1 MLGSGRFS
9 GEPLPL
15 GIPVPQLPSEFKERQ
30 ADLRCPVLWLP
41 GWEGMPK
48 EEQVPFLPQKP
59 SQPGG
64 QVRFLDWKQ
73 DEVGHESGVRC
84 LLWPCV
90 CMGGGG
96 ARKEPLCQGG
106 GKGEGM
112 HMLVGTHVHLWV
124 PTCMCVCVLC
134 VCLCPHR
141 PGVPIFHAIFPDN
154 LKIISI

>member
-1 MLGSGRFS
+1 MGSGRFS

-90 CMGGGG
+90 CMGGG
-96 ARKEPLCQGG
+96 EPGRSHYVRE
-106 GKGEGM
+106 EGRERACIC
-112 HMLVGTHVHLWV
+112 LWV
-124 PTCMCVCVLC
+124 HMCICGYPHACVYVCC
-134 VCLCPHR
+134 VSACAHTGLESPSSM
-141 PGVPIFHAIFPDN
+141 
-154 LKIISI
+154 LSSQTT